1 LILAVGLGFLVG
13 RAGHESS
20 SSDNHGPER
29 ITIES
34 GGEPRAPEAR
44 SEPRAESAPQVEEET
59 ATRKT
64 QEQLHAKVPLAKPTA
79 KLGESCTQGTLGCG
93 KSKKFNGVFFG
104 AEE

>member
-20 SSDNHGPER
+20 SSDNHG
-29 ITIES
+29 
-34 GGEPRAPEAR
+34 
-44 SEPRAESAPQVEEET
+44 PRAESAPQVEEET